1 MTTRDQSTRRRLRLG
16 AAVAASALLALFVM
30 ATCTPAA
37 PPSPTRPL
45 GTAPVLASTPTESAA
60 GPLIAIEGF
69 KYQPATLTVSVGT
82 TVTWVDQDDDAHTVT
97 ADDGRF
103 TSAGLDR
110 GEQFSYRFTAP
121 GTYAYHC
128 ALHPQMTARII
139 VK

>member
-60 GPLIAIEGF
+60 SPRIAIEGF
-69 KYQPATLTVSVGT
+69 KYQPATLTVPVGT
-82 TVTWVDQDDDAHTVT
+82 TVAWVNRDDEVHTVT
-97 ADDGRF
+97 
-103 TSAGLDR
+103 SPAGLFLSPGLETD
-110 GEQFSYRFTAP
+110 EVFSYRFDAP
-121 GTYAYHC
+121 GTYTYFC
-128 ALHPQMTARII
+128 AVHPHMTATI
-139 VK
+139 VVK